1 MNNFAKYIT
10 KRVGTIG
17 FFFIIFTW
25 TILWLG
31 WNIFAPIKYC
41 FDPYPAFVAWLFISN
56 MIQIFLMPLIMIG
69 QNIQSAHMES
79 ILEKDFKLDRDS
91 KKILFEILIILKNNK
106 ISEN

>member
-1 MNNFAKYIT
+1 
-10 KRVGTIG
+10 
-17 FFFIIFTW
+17 
-25 TILWLG
+25 
-31 WNIFAPIKYC
+31 
-41 FDPYPAFVAWLFISN
+41 
-56 MIQIFLMPLIMIG
+56 MPLIMIG